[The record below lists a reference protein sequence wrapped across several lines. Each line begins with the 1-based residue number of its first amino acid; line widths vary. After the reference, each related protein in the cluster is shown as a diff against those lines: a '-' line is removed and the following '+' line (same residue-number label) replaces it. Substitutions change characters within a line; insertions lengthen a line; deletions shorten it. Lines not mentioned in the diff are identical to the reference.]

1 MQEETLNETRPAST
15 VQTKA
20 VIIANPVS
28 GGYLLH
34 SNLIDEAIKY
44 LRTHNWDVMLNLTER
59 AGDAQRLA
67 REAVE
72 ARIDVVIAAGGD
84 GTINEIIQELAGSE
98 TALGVLPIGTVNVW
112 AREVGIPFDG
122 IDACEVLLHGQTRH
136 IDLGQVNG
144 RYFMLMAGI
153 GLDGEV
159 THAVERKPVKRLGAL
174 GYLLMGTL
182 LGLGYPAFRILLQVD
197 GRVVKANAIQV
208 IIGNTQLYGGAI
220 KYTWQAKCDDGLLD
234 ICIIRQH
241 SMLGRIGVAFDLLL
255 HRNGRDRWTRYERCQ
270 TARIRTRNTIAMQI
284 DGDPAGYINSG
295 FPSTTFTV
303 APLALKVVI
312 PTTVP
317 EDLFS
322 TYPIDTK

>member
-1 MQEETLNETRPAST
+1 MLEEILNETRPALS

-20 VIIANPVS
+20 IIIANPVS

-34 SNLIDEAIKY
+34 SNLINEAVKY
-44 LRTHNWDVMLNLTER
+44 LQAHNWDVTLNLTEQ

-72 ARIDVVIAAGGD
+72 AHVDVVIAAGGD

-98 TALGVLPIGTVNVW
+98 TTLGVLPIGTVNVW
-112 AREVGIPFDG
+112 AREVDIPFDG
-122 IDACEVLLHGQTRH
+122 MDACEVLLHGQTRQ

-144 RYFMLMAGI
+144 HYFMLMAGI

-159 THAVERKPVKRLGAL
+159 AHAVERKPAKRLGAL
-174 GYLLMGTL
+174 GYLLMGTM
-182 LGLGYPAFRILLQVD
+182 LGLGYPAFRIFMQID

-234 ICIIRQH
+234 ICIIRQR
-241 SMLGRIGVAFDLLL
+241 SMLGRIAVAFDLLL
-255 HRNGRDRWTRYERCQ
+255 RRNGRDRWIRYERCQ
-270 TARIRTRNTIAMQI
+270 TARVRTRNTIAMQL
-284 DGDPAGYINSG
+284 DGDPAGHINSG
-295 FPSTTFTV
+295 FPSTTFTAV
-303 APLALKVVI
+303 PLALKVII
-312 PTTVP
+312 PNTVS

-322 TYPIDTK
+322 THPIDTK

>member
-1 MQEETLNETRPAST
+1 MLEEILNETRPAPT

-20 VIIANPVS
+20 IIIANPVS

-34 SNLIDEAIKY
+34 SGLINEAVKY
-44 LRTHNWDVMLNLTER
+44 LQAHNWDVTVNLTEQ

-67 REAVE
+67 HEAVE
-72 ARIDVVIAAGGD
+72 AHVDVVIAAGGD

-98 TALGVLPIGTVNVW
+98 TALGVLPIGTINVW
-112 AREVGIPFDG
+112 AREIAIPFDG
-122 IDACEVLLHGQTRH
+122 MDACEVLLHGQTRH

-174 GYLLMGTL
+174 GYLLTGTM
-182 LGLGYPAFRILLQVD
+182 LGLGYPAFRILIQTD
-197 GRVVKANAIQV
+197 GRVIKANAIQV

-241 SMLGRIGVAFDLLL
+241 SMFGRIAVAFDLLL
-255 HRNGRDRWTRYERCQ
+255 HRNGCDRWTRYERCQ
-270 TARIRTRNTIAMQI
+270 IANIRTKSSIAMQL
-284 DGDPAGYINSG
+284 DGDPAGHISPDS
-295 FPSTTFTV
+295 PSTTFTV
-303 APLALKVVI
+303 APLALKVII
-312 PTTVP
+312 PNTVA
-317 EDLFS
+317 ENLFS
-322 TYPIDTK
+322 THLINTK